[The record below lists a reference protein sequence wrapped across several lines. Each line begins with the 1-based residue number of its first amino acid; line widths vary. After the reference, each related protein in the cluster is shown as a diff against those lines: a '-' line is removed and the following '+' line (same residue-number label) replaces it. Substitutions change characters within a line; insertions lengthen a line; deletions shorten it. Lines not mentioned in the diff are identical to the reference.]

1 MSGSQGAIEAK
12 IERGLNRAL
21 STVMKTREL
30 PVYDPVPSVRNFQ
43 GILSSNGGSGF
54 SSGRAPIKIS
64 VLPISRVL
72 LDVHLSRCNHQSHGN
87 LYSSFCSEIS
97 RLHLWY
103 LVVFN
108 TNRPANPIS
117 LPYLFERYEP
127 PLLRRCKQHRR
138 EFDLKLDIVTLVLDS
153 TAWVTLY
160 LLVIL
165 LVAWCPFSLLSVLS
179 YQEGPRGI
187 ASELFVRNIFR
198 CYRGIEE
205 HYKLCFTVRYIIH
218 WLGFCF

>member
-30 PVYDPVPSVRNFQ
+30 PVYGPVPSVRNFQ

-54 SSGRAPIKIS
+54 SSGRVAIEIS
-64 VLPISRVL
+64 FLPICRVV
-72 LDVHLSRCNHQSHGN
+72 LDVHLSRCNHQLSHGN
-87 LYSSFCSEIS
+87 LYSCFCSEIS

-108 TNRPANPIS
+108 INRPANPIS
-117 LPYLFERYEP
+117 LPYPFERYEP

-153 TAWVTLY
+153 TAWVNLY
-160 LLVIL
+160 FY
-165 LVAWCPFSLLSVLS
+165 CLS
-179 YQEGPRGI
+179 
-187 ASELFVRNIFR
+187 
-198 CYRGIEE
+198 C
-205 HYKLCFTVRYIIH
+205 
-218 WLGFCF
+218 